1 MIGFLFETARTVID
15 FILSGA
21 ATRFSRIRLIVPHL
35 GGMLPL
41 LTERVEAFRTIS
53 GELAGR
59 STVTETLD
67 RFSYD
72 LAGMP
77 SKQQIAALAGVAGPD
92 RLLYGSDYA

>member
-77 SKQQIAALAGVAGPD
+77 SKQQIAALADVAGPD